1 MYKVNKVIAYICYIV
16 SITLVIT
23 AFFKGKYLFFEG
35 IFYYIL
41 GLMFSDTYEK
51 QKETDDN

>member
-16 SITLVIT
+16 SAILVIT

-35 IFYYIL
+35 IFCYIL

-51 QKETDDN
+51 EKEIDKN